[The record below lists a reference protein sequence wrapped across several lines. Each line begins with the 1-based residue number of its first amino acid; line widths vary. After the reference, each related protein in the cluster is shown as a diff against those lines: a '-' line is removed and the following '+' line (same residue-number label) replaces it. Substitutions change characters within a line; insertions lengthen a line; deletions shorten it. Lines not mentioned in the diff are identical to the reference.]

1 MNRRLA
7 QILAL
12 SSGAL
17 ILLTALILVGYFTLQ
32 DYRAIRQQ
40 LSERSDDLATAFAQL
55 VSFPLFTGDRELLRH
70 HLRRI
75 LDHPLVIGIEVRDP
89 GGRLLAR
96 EGDPQ
101 PLNGLSVVR
110 KVRAEPL
117 DAGEE
122 ALGLDAPPPPTHLG
136 TIRLGI
142 SLAESQARKNALLRQ
157 SALILLLCLLIG
169 GGLAWWL
176 GHRLARPIRQLSEA
190 AEALS
195 RGELQRR
202 VTPSGPLEVAS
213 LGRDFNAMAEALAH
227 AHEEMQ
233 REVERATAALQRSL
247 RRLEEKNRELEAAR
261 RQAQA
266 ASDAK
271 GRFLANMSHE
281 IRTPMNAIVGFT
293 RLLYKASTDPAQR
306 HHLLTIQHS
315 AESLL
320 TLIDDILE
328 LAQMEK
334 GQVHL
339 RAVDFELREV
349 LDDVCALLAPL
360 AHEKQ
365 LELALLIDRSVP
377 EALIGDPCRLKQIL
391 NNLIGNAIKYTPS
404 GEVIIRVGLVEG
416 GERDVMLEF
425 RISDSGI
432 GIDERQRRRIFQAFS
447 QGDEAV
453 TRHYEGSGLGLTIA
467 RSLVA
472 RMGGE
477 IDFESQ
483 PGQGTTFWFT
493 AWMQRRDSPP
503 PATPLH
509 GHEVILVEPH
519 PVSRLALTQDLERL
533 GARVHPFER
542 LDEAHGDTHWERSL
556 LRLIAVGS
564 PRRLNK
570 ESLRQLASLG
580 RSSGNL
586 ILANSASLADY
597 QVLAQH
603 GIPAPVN
610 KPVPQRLLSERLE
623 HMLRPHTAAGNGAE
637 AAPPLAPG
645 RVLVCE
651 DNAVNRA
658 LYLALFQELG
668 LEAEILDSAE
678 QTLERLQRGDVDLVI
693 MDVHMPGMSG
703 LEAIRRIRAL
713 PGSAAGTPI
722 VCVSA
727 DVFSQSDCL
736 AAGADA
742 FLAKPIDE
750 QALESLLEQHLGR
763 WHRRRETALS
773 QRMQQRLLPLFLEAL
788 PQHRERIERSWSAG
802 DIAALRAELHKLAGA
817 CAYCHLP
824 RLCQAV
830 RALSR
835 SLKRGGPE
843 AETLMAELRQ
853 AMTEL
858 LERSGTETLT
868 DRSRKNAADPPAG

>member
-55 VSFPLFTGDRELLRH
+55 VSFPLFTGDRELLQR

-75 LDHPLVIGIEVRDP
+75 LDHPLVIGVEVRDP
-89 GGRLLAR
+89 DGRLLAR
-96 EGDPQ
+96 EGSPRPGD
-101 PLNGLSVVR
+101 GLSVTRPVR
-110 KVRAEPL
+110 TEAL

-122 ALGLDAPPPPTHLG
+122 AIGLDAPLPPARLG
-136 TIRLGI
+136 SIRLGI
-142 SLAESQARKNALLRQ
+142 SLADSQARKNALLRQ

-176 GHRLARPIRQLSEA
+176 GRRLARPIRELSEA

-195 RGELQRR
+195 RGELERR
-202 VTPSGPLEVAS
+202 VTPAGPLEVVS
-213 LGRDFNAMAEALAH
+213 LGREFNAMAEALAH

-293 RLLYKASTDPAQR
+293 RLLYKASADPAQR

-339 RAVDFELREV
+339 RAVDFQLREI

-365 LELALLIDRSVP
+365 LELALLINPGVP
-377 EALIGDPCRLKQIL
+377 DALIGDPCRLKQIL
-391 NNLIGNAIKYTPS
+391 NNLIGNAIKYTPA
-404 GEVIIRVGLVEG
+404 GEVTIRVTVKES

-425 RISDSGI
+425 SIRDSGI
-432 GIDERQRRRIFQAFS
+432 GIDKRQRRRIFQAFS

-467 RSLVA
+467 RSLVV

-483 PGQGTTFWFT
+483 PGHGTTFWFT
-493 AWMQRRDSPP
+493 AWMQRREEARPSR
-503 PATPLH
+503 PLS
-509 GHEVILVEPH
+509 GHEAVLVESH
-519 PVSRLALTQDLERL
+519 PLSRLALTQDLERL
-533 GARVHPFER
+533 GAVVHPFER
-542 LDEAHGDTHWERSL
+542 LRQAQGDTRWESAS
-556 LRLIAVGS
+556 LRLIALGS
-564 PRRLNK
+564 PRRFDQHALREVARLN
-570 ESLRQLASLG
+570 RDP
-580 RSSGNL
+580 RNL

-597 QVLAQH
+597 QILAQH

-610 KPVPQRLLSERLE
+610 KPVPRRLLEERVEQLL
-623 HMLRPHTAAGNGAE
+623 HPSSGGPGAE
-637 AAPPLAPG
+637 DEAPLAPG
-645 RVLVCE
+645 RILVCE

-678 QTLERLQRGDVDLVI
+678 QTLERLEHGGADLVI

-713 PGSAAGTPI
+713 PGAAAAIPI

-763 WHRRRETALS
+763 QRRRRETALS
-773 QRMQQRLLPLFLEAL
+773 QRMRQRLLPLFLEAL

-802 DIAALRAELHKLAGA
+802 DIAALRAELHKLDGA

-824 RLCQAV
+824 RLCRTV

-835 SLKRGGPE
+835 CLKRGGPE
-843 AETLMAELRQ
+843 AGALMAELRR
-853 AMTEL
+853 AMEEL
-858 LERSGTETLT
+858 LSPLPTDSLT
-868 DRSRKNAADPPAG
+868 DHSRKNAGDPPAG